1 MTVEFKV
8 PRLFWENLESV
19 LYAQSIRYIGELARR
34 LNVPEKELQRQ
45 VLPSSDK
52 LVVTMLDSQAECNQC
67 KAYIQLDKMTV
78 FCKKTVAYHSD
89 YCLLHR
95 NKRMQVISGTQPR
108 IIQRMKDRNTMES
121 LWLDGNK
128 IVNST
133 GNMVGKINQEKQ
145 KMKRYLIVEEVPKTD
160 QP

>member
-19 LYAQSIRYIGELARR
+19 LYAQSLRYISELAHR

-78 FCKKTVAYHSD
+78 FCKKPVAYHSD
-89 YCLLHR
+89 YCLFHR
-95 NKRMQVISGTQPR
+95 NKRMHVIEGTQPA
-108 IIQRMKDRNTMES
+108 IIQRIKDRHTMES
-121 LWLDGNK
+121 LWLHENT
-128 IVNST
+128 VFNSN
-133 GNMVGKINQEKQ
+133 GAVVGKINKEKQ
-145 KMKRYLIVEEVPKTD
+145 VFTRYMIMDEVPK
-160 QP
+160 PS

>member
-1 MTVEFKV
+1 MAEYQV
-8 PRLFWENLESV
+8 PRILWESLESV
-19 LYAQSIRYIGELARR
+19 LNAHAIRYINELARR
-34 LNVPEKELQRQ
+34 LNLPEKELQRQ

-52 LVVTMLDSQAECNQC
+52 LIVTMLDSQAECNQC
-67 KAYIQLDKMTV
+67 KAYIQLDKMTI

-108 IIQRMKDRNTMES
+108 TIQRIKDRNTMES
-121 LWLDGNK
+121 LWMDGNVL
-128 IVNST
+128 INSA
-133 GNMVGKINQEKQ
+133 GNIVGKVNQEKQ
-145 KMKRYLIVEEVPKTD
+145 KIKRYVIVEEVPKTD